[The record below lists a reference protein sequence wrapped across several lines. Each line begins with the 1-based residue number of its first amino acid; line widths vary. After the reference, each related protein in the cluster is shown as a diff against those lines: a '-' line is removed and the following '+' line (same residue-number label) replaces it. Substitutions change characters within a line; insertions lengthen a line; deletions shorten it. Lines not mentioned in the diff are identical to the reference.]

1 MDNTLNL
8 QIEALVY
15 RFDHAITEADIVRWL
30 MNFEED
36 YWSMAIKVLEN
47 VVYYSSDRIYAT
59 LKSYLDKI
67 LDAADGVP
75 VIIVPVGSV
84 GKSGYVMAYYAKK
97 LVEAI
102 NDKSLVDQAPL
113 SALNNHLSTKNLK
126 QVVLLDDFSGTG
138 ESIKKFYNNKV
149 LTSVEAC
156 KKAKY
161 LALTVASM
169 EDAVTLLQD
178 ECDIKLFGDIFPKT
192 FAKNGSVFGGYDRMK
207 HVREFCFV
215 NGVKLFPEWQER
227 ELKPLGYKNSQ
238 ALIAFEHTT
247 PNNTIPILWFEDI
260 IPGTDKK
267 WNALFPRFAN
277 SRIDRCKRYRK
288 EGYYWLARLK
298 KQFKSMDNDI
308 NIPAKE
314 TMLLYNV
321 LNILSRKRSN
331 AYICQVLNISAG
343 ELDSVYEYG
352 REHDVFTGDNKL
364 TPKGKQIIDDIKKRE
379 LIFQT
384 KENKKAATIENVT
397 FLYIPKKFRGH
408 A

>member
-1 MDNTLNL
+1 MANTLNL

-138 ESIKKFYNNKV
+138 E
-149 LTSVEAC
+149 
-156 KKAKY
+156 
-161 LALTVASM
+161 
-169 EDAVTLLQD
+169 
-178 ECDIKLFGDIFPKT
+178 
-192 FAKNGSVFGGYDRMK
+192 
-207 HVREFCFV
+207 
-215 NGVKLFPEWQER
+215 
-227 ELKPLGYKNSQ
+227 
-238 ALIAFEHTT
+238 
-247 PNNTIPILWFEDI
+247 
-260 IPGTDKK
+260 
-267 WNALFPRFAN
+267 
-277 SRIDRCKRYRK
+277 
-288 EGYYWLARLK
+288 
-298 KQFKSMDNDI
+298 
-308 NIPAKE
+308 
-314 TMLLYNV
+314 
-321 LNILSRKRSN
+321 
-331 AYICQVLNISAG
+331 
-343 ELDSVYEYG
+343 
-352 REHDVFTGDNKL
+352 
-364 TPKGKQIIDDIKKRE
+364 
-379 LIFQT
+379 
-384 KENKKAATIENVT
+384 
-397 FLYIPKKFRGH
+397 
-408 A
+408 